1 MITVVMAAVVDPVA
15 PVPIA
20 WGSGIICVW
29 IPGIRIVVN
38 VRAPIVSVWIII

>member
-15 PVPIA
+15 AVPT
-20 WGSGIICVW
+20 WSSGIICIW